1 MKKIFFSIL
10 CFGILYSYGQGKPAP
25 TLKSILLD
33 QLKTTH
39 NQQEWFV
46 PAVKAVAGLTPEQAM
61 WKQGNANHSIGQLV
75 NHLIFWNKEELV
87 KFKGEKPINFNG
99 KNDETFEASFDK
111 KTWAA
116 AVQQLDDVLTEWEK
130 AIESADDARTRQKL
144 HRCDSRA
151 FFARSDRHVAVA
163 RDDGVGGVDD
173 DLAFDQVTQIPAEAG

>member
-10 CFGILYSYGQGKPAP
+10 CFGILYSYGQNKPAP

-61 WKQGNANHSIGQLV
+61 WKEGNANHSIGQLV

-130 AIESADDARTRQKL
+130 AIESADDAKL
-144 HRCDSRA
+144 QSWYNIIAHISTHNAYHTGQILYIRKQQGSWDA
-151 FFARSDRHVAVA
+151 DK
-163 RDDGVGGVDD
+163 GVK
-173 DLAFDQVTQIPAEAG
+173 